1 MLTVHVEPDTLAIAS
16 SGLVT
21 GVLSLRG
28 EDASFPDDG
37 WNDAPVVVLG
47 WWLEALA
54 PLQAGGTATV
64 RCQFMEGPFF
74 FEVSLHGEELVL
86 RCQQRK
92 HSSTHVVLE
101 GRVLSDVFMRRLVEA
116 AAQVIAACERRGWT
130 SGDLSR
136 LKALVEGARAQMS
149 RSR

>member
-1 MLTVHVEPDTLAIAS
+1 
-16 SGLVT
+16 
-21 GVLSLRG
+21 
-28 EDASFPDDG
+28 
-37 WNDAPVVVLG
+37 
-47 WWLEALA
+47 
-54 PLQAGGTATV
+54 
-64 RCQFMEGPFF
+64 MEGPFF